1 MDMVGKETLENMLKE
16 YTGTVVFV
24 THDRY
29 FVNKVADKMLIFR
42 NGSSEFFPYGYSEFE
57 LKEKEREQTE
67 ELSEKGGAN
76 LTLPKLE
83 KRVEQSQTGKKS
95 FSTPLKDKSRK
106 EKRVKKLEQL
116 ISDCES
122 ELSLLNS
129 QLEKPEIYSDYVKVN
144 EIQGKIE
151 SITKEH
157 ENYSEEWLMLSE
169 ELENM

>member
-1 MDMVGKETLENMLKE
+1 ML
-16 YTGTVVFV
+16 V
-24 THDRY
+24 
-29 FVNKVADKMLIFR
+29 FR
-42 NGSSEFFPYGYSEFE
+42 NGLGEFFPYGYSEFE
-57 LKEKEREQTE
+57 IKEKEREQTE
-67 ELSEKGGAN
+67 ELSEKGGAQA
-76 LTLPKLE
+76 LKE
-83 KRVEQSQTGKKS
+83 KNSENKVEQSQSGKKS

-106 EKRVKKLEQL
+106 EKRVKKLEQM